1 MGGSRQNLNKT
12 RGVSEGLQC
21 VFQKKV
27 ALPLISPLTTL
38 GLPINDSF
46 AKVVK
51 LYQNGQGC
59 VVGLSIGI
67 TEKGGIMDKKIPL
80 S

>member
-1 MGGSRQNLNKT
+1 M
-12 RGVSEGLQC
+12 EE
-21 VFQKKV
+21 KV
-27 ALPLISPLTTL
+27 ALPLIASLITL
-38 GLPINDSF
+38 GLPTNDSW

-51 LYQNGQGC
+51 LYRNGQGC
-59 VVGLSIGI
+59 VVGLSRGI

>member
-1 MGGSRQNLNKT
+1 MLK
-12 RGVSEGLQC
+12 E
-21 VFQKKV
+21 KV
-27 ALPLISPLTTL
+27 ALPLVSSLITL
-38 GLPINDSF
+38 GLPINDSW

-59 VVGLSIGI
+59 VVGLSRGI
-67 TEKGGIMDKKIPL
+67 TEKGGIEDKKIPL

>member
-1 MGGSRQNLNKT
+1 M
-12 RGVSEGLQC
+12 
-21 VFQKKV
+21 FQKKV
-27 ALPLISPLTTL
+27 IISPFSSLTTL
-38 GLPINDSF
+38 GLPTNDSS

-59 VVGLSIGI
+59 VVGLSRGI
-67 TEKGGIMDKKIPL
+67 TEKGGIEDKKIPL